1 MNCRGVSRR
10 LSAFIDN
17 DLSPGIRQAVEEHL
31 EHCHSCKRRLG
42 EYEAIV
48 TAARDL
54 PSLTLTDGF
63 VERVVKAINSQQET
77 KEVLGAFRYRF
88 TIAGAAFMVTSA
100 AVFFLVGPPSTN
112 VTSTYSGV
120 QDSLMRQSQTAP
132 DFWAHPETK
141 VSSFPVPEGA
151 IPQQAVDSKSTL
163 RNDSTLRIEEYVL
176 PDYQKVKETV
186 DHKF

>member
-31 EHCHSCKRRLG
+31 QHCLSCKRQLG
-42 EYEAIV
+42 EFEAIV

-54 PSLTLTDGF
+54 PSLKVTDGF
-63 VERVVKAINSQQET
+63 GERVVMSINSQQET
-77 KEVLGAFRYRF
+77 KEVLGALRYRF

-100 AVFFLVGPPSTN
+100 AVFFLVGPPSTD
-112 VTSTYSGV
+112 VTSTYSDV
-120 QDSLMRQSQTAP
+120 QDSLRQSPVTP

-151 IPQQAVDSKSTL
+151 TSQQAIDSKSVL
-163 RNDSTLRIEEYVL
+163 GNDSTVRIEEYVL
-176 PDYQKVKETV
+176 PDYQRVKETV
-186 DHKF
+186 DRKF

>member
-1 MNCRGVSRR
+1 M
-10 LSAFIDN
+10 
-17 DLSPGIRQAVEEHL
+17 
-31 EHCHSCKRRLG
+31 
-42 EYEAIV
+42 